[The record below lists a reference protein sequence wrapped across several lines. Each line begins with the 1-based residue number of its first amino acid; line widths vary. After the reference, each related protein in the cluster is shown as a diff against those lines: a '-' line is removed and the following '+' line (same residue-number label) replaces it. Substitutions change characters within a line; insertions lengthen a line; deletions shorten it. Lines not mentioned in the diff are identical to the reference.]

1 MTPKSF
7 LANCYALYY
16 VPKAPIHGFEAYGI
30 QLHFLRQVVI

>member
-16 VPKAPIHGFEAYGI
+16 IPKALIHGFEAYGI
-30 QLHFLRQVVI
+30 EFTFYGK